1 MHWMLGNKGVTI
13 VLRAAA
19 VTAFALWILVGLSA
33 CGPGGNAEIEVR
45 INNIS
50 QYDFTDVSV
59 ADQSF
64 GDIDAGGSSD
74 YVIVTTR
81 FGYAVVKLTADGRKV
96 TGQTLNM
103 GAKRFTYEIDV
114 VDLLAGQL
122 AISVVPEE
130 DSS

>member
-1 MHWMLGNKGVTI
+1 MNWLLGNNAAKI
-13 VLRAAA
+13 VLRAA
-19 VTAFALWILVGLSA
+19 VTILALWILGGLTA
-33 CGPGGNAEIEVR
+33 CGPGGIAEIEVR

-64 GDIDAGGSSD
+64 GDIAAGGSSD
-74 YVIVTTR
+74 FVIVTTR
-81 FGYAVVKLTADGRKV
+81 YGYAVVKLTADGRKV

-103 GAKRFTYEIDV
+103 GARRFTYEIDV

-122 AISVVPEE
+122 AISVMPEE
-130 DSS
+130 DAS

>member
-1 MHWMLGNKGVTI
+1 MLQV
-13 VLRAAA
+13 ACAA
-19 VTAFALWILVGLSA
+19 VLALWILAGLSA
-33 CGPGGNAEIEVR
+33 CGPGGTAEIEVR

-50 QYDFTDVSV
+50 QFDFTDVSV

-64 GDIDAGGSSD
+64 GDIAAGGSSD
-74 YVIVTTR
+74 FVIVTTR

-122 AISVVPEE
+122 AISVVPEKDPSADE
-130 DSS
+130 PT